1 MSDNTDKMTIEEA
14 FSALEDTIAKLE
26 TADITLE
33 DSFSAYQEGIPLI
46 KYCNQIVTD
55 VEQKV
60 MILEENGHE
69 HEF

>member
-33 DSFSAYQEGIPLI
+33 DSFSAYQEGISLI

>member
-33 DSFSAYQEGIPLI
+33 DSFSA
-46 KYCNQIVTD
+46 
-55 VEQKV
+55 
-60 MILEENGHE
+60 
-69 HEF
+69 